1 MYKTTT
7 GAVCCPIRQVKGIT
21 MARSVPP
28 PEQPNM
34 PPSGNNDPNMAW
46 DVELLRVLVS
56 RKGTQVEAQ
65 WAIHPQLK
73 QDLMPTEWQEVADL
87 MTKVTDIVGER
98 FSKALAAV
106 DPMPP
111 GNA

>member
-1 MYKTTT
+1 
-7 GAVCCPIRQVKGIT
+7 
-21 MARSVPP
+21 MARAIPP
-28 PEQPNM
+28 PEQ
-34 PPSGNNDPNMAW
+34 SDKSSSNNSAGPTW

-73 QDLMPTEWQEVADL
+73 QDLLPGEWQEVMDL
-87 MTKVTDIVGER
+87 MAKATDIVGDR
-98 FSKALAAV
+98 FSKALSEAN
-106 DPMPP
+106 PMPP

>member
-1 MYKTTT
+1 MLHERSTLRS
-7 GAVCCPIRQVKGIT
+7 I
-21 MARSVPP
+21 MARTDR
-28 PEQPNM
+28 
-34 PPSGNNDPNMAW
+34 PSGHDNTTHPNDNVEDPAW
-46 DVELLRVLVS
+46 DVELLRILVS

-73 QDLMPTEWQEVADL
+73 QDLLPNEWQEVKDL
-87 MTKVTDIVGER
+87 MAKATDIVGNR
-98 FSKALAAV
+98 FSKTLSEA

>member
-1 MYKTTT
+1 
-7 GAVCCPIRQVKGIT
+7 
-21 MARSVPP
+21 MARAVRPS
-28 PEQPNM
+28 EQ
-34 PPSGNNDPNMAW
+34 STSSSNDNPADPTW

-73 QDLMPTEWQEVADL
+73 QDLLPNEWQEVMDL
-87 MTKVTDIVGER
+87 MTKATDIVGDR
-98 FSKALAAV
+98 FSKALSEA

>member
-1 MYKTTT
+1 
-7 GAVCCPIRQVKGIT
+7 

-28 PEQPNM
+28 PEQPNI
-34 PPSGNNDPNMAW
+34 PSDNNEADTAW
-46 DVELLRVLVS
+46 EVELLRVLVS

-73 QDLMPTEWQEVADL
+73 QDLMPTEWQEVTDL
-87 MTKVTDIVGER
+87 MAKVTDIVGER

>member
-1 MYKTTT
+1 
-7 GAVCCPIRQVKGIT
+7 

-28 PEQPNM
+28 SEQPNNLSSKDN
-34 PPSGNNDPNMAW
+34 PADPAW

-56 RKGTQVEAQ
+56 RKGIQVEAQ

-73 QDLMPTEWQEVADL
+73 QDLLPNEWQEVMDL
-87 MTKVTDIVGER
+87 MAKATDIVGDR
-98 FSKALAAV
+98 FSKALAETE
-106 DPMPP
+106 PTPP

>member
-1 MYKTTT
+1 
-7 GAVCCPIRQVKGIT
+7 
-21 MARSVPP
+21 MARAIS
-28 PEQPNM
+28 
-34 PPSGNNDPNMAW
+34 PSDTSPSNDNPADQTW

-73 QDLMPTEWQEVADL
+73 QDLLPNEWQEVMDL
-87 MTKVTDIVGER
+87 MAKATDIVGDR
-98 FSKALAAV
+98 FSKALCEA

>member
-1 MYKTTT
+1 
-7 GAVCCPIRQVKGIT
+7 

-28 PEQPNM
+28 EQPNI
-34 PPSGNNDPNMAW
+34 PSDNNEADTAW
-46 DVELLRVLVS
+46 EVELLRVLVS

-73 QDLMPTEWQEVADL
+73 QDLMPTEWQEVTDL
-87 MTKVTDIVGER
+87 MAKVTDIVGER